1 MSPVSLVFH
10 TIVPLIDLNKATIL
24 TGTLPWSPA
33 GAIYGAA
40 KSPTPMRGSQSLR
53 VRSHTRGL
61 KARKLKKKEE
71 AEIKKECP
79 PSLGYDLGLLDP
91 NPKPKSY

>member
-40 KSPTPMRGSQSLR
+40 KSPTPMRGSQSFR
-53 VRSHTRGL
+53 VRSQTRGL
-61 KARKLKKKEE
+61 KARKPEKKEK
-71 AEIKKECP
+71 AEIKKKCP
-79 PSLGYDLGLLDP
+79 PLLGFDLGLLDP
-91 NPKPKSY
+91 KSKSY